1 MFRKDIK
8 KRPLSE
14 KVLATLVPE
23 DKDYRELDGAGLY
36 FVVKTP
42 GTKSWQFRYKNA
54 EGKWA
59 WIGIGAYP
67 KVCAKL
73 ARQKAQE
80 YNVALSKG
88 EELKPKKILLNEKK
102 ELESLYFQNLMRD
115 WLDTKS
121 TKWGEATYMKAEKS
135 IYKHII
141 PIFGKRS
148 YTDISAKEWFDFFQ
162 GLQRNLGIHTQIEKL
177 VSYVRGCYDWA
188 KFQGKIDSN
197 PIEGMSKHLDKYES
211 GNMNFI
217 QLEEVPQLLKKIR
230 SNEKRAIGIGLELL
244 ILLFP
249 RPGELRCAKWEQF
262 DFKKA
267 LWTKPAEVTKTRQ
280 EHQVPLSTQ
289 AIVLLKELK
298 EIQPESDFLF
308 PSRLSVH
315 KTISDMTF
323 NLALN
328 RLGYERKQ
336 NPHGFRHLVSTTMN
350 ETFSN
355 KAQVIEVCL
364 AHKKKGVKGVYDKS
378 QHLDERRVLMQW
390 WADYLN
396 QLKA

>member
-36 FVVKTP
+36 FVVKKL
-42 GTKSWQFRYKNA
+42 GTKSWQFRYKNS

-59 WIGIGAYP
+59 WIGIGSYP
-67 KVCAKL
+67 NVSARL
-73 ARQKAQE
+73 ARRKAQE
-80 YNVALSKG
+80 HQLALSKG
-88 EELKPKKILLNEKK
+88 EELKPKKILLNEKT
-102 ELESLYFQNLMRD
+102 ELESFYFQNLMRD

-121 TKWGEATYMKAEKS
+121 MQWGEATYSKAEKS
-135 IYKHII
+135 IYKHLI
-141 PIFGKRS
+141 PKFGQRS

-162 GLQRNLGIHTQIEKL
+162 GLQRNLGIHTQTVKL
-177 VSYVRGCYDWA
+177 VSYARGCYDWA
-188 KFQGKIDSN
+188 KFKGKINSN
-197 PIEGMSKHLDKYES
+197 PIEGMSKHLDAYES
-211 GNMNFI
+211 GNMDFVTVDE
-217 QLEEVPQLLKKIR
+217 LPALLKKIR
-230 SNEKRAIGIGLELL
+230 NNKKRAIGIGLELL

-249 RPGELRCAKWEQF
+249 RPGELRCAKWEQL

-280 EHQVPLSTQ
+280 EHQVPLPTQ
-289 AIVLLKELK
+289 AIALLKELK
-298 EIQPESDFLF
+298 EIQPESEFLF

-328 RLGYERKQ
+328 RLGYEGKQ

-396 QLKA
+396 QFKV